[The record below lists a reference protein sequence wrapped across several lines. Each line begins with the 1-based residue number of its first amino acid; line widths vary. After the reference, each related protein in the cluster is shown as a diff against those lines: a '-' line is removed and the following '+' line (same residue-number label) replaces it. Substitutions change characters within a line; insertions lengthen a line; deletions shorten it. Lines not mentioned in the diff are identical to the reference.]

1 MPGDLGDSLLNMWI
15 LAWGAEH
22 VPRLLTGA
30 MSWQAFWNAN
40 IFHPEPLALTFSEH
54 LFGQTLQI
62 LPIYWL
68 TGNVILCYNLLFIST
83 FALSAFGTYLL
94 VRDLTGN
101 RRAAF
106 VAGLVYGFLPY
117 RIASVPHVQVMSSQ
131 WMPFALYGLNRFV
144 TTADRVQGARRRH
157 GRARDAE
164 LVVRLLP
171 ALLRAVRAA
180 VRDAPHVD
188 VGEAEGSADLDRRLA
203 PRRRSRCC

>member
-30 MSWQAFWNAN
+30 ISWSEFWNAN
-40 IFHPEPLALTFSEH
+40 IFHPEPLALAFSEH

-62 LPIYWL
+62 LPVYWL
-68 TGNVILCYNLLFIST
+68 TGNIILCYNLLFIST

-94 VRDLTGN
+94 VRDLTGDA
-101 RRAAF
+101 RAAF
-106 VAGLVYGFLPY
+106 IAGLVYGFLPY
-117 RIASVPHVQVMSSQ
+117 RIASVPHLQVMSSQ
-131 WMPFALYGLNRFV
+131 WMPFALSGLNRFV
-144 TTADRVQGARRRH
+144 FGSRPDLGSAMRALAGGT

-171 ALLRAVRAA
+171 AVLRAVRAA
-180 VRDAPHVD
+180 VRDPSHVD
-188 VGEAEGSADLDRRLA
+188 AWARL
-203 PRRRSRCC
+203 RSCAHLGRV